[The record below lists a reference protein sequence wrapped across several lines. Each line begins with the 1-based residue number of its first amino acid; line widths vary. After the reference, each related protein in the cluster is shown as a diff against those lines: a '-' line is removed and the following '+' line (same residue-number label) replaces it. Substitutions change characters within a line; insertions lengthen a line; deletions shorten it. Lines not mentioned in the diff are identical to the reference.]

1 MSFSQI
7 PWFFLCGGLTAVG
20 LIGSWFALR
29 RRGPR
34 AAARWLAW
42 ALLPIALYL
51 VGILQVLWR
60 FGIAIGDFFSG
71 LAFSPKVWSGVILA
85 GVSLVLFV
93 VTGGLRG
100 RSKRKRAKAEPDS
113 QPQATRALG
122 AAPPASAGPDGQ
134 AKGGPGPGEAQGRD
148 AGRRGLRRG
157 RRDPQASRHQLAA
170 ALAAAFMFC
179 L

>member
-42 ALLPIALYL
+42 SLLPIALYL
-51 VGILQVLWR
+51 IGILQVLWR
-60 FGIAIGDFFSG
+60 FGVAIGDFFSG
-71 LAFSPKVWSGVILA
+71 VAFSPKVWSGVILV
-85 GVSLVLFV
+85 GISLVLFV

-100 RSKRKRAKAEPDS
+100 RPRRKKDKGEGDAAAATKALS
-113 QPQATRALG
+113 
-122 AAPPASAGPDGQ
+122 AAPPAAAAAAKMPARQ
-134 AKGGPGPGEAQGRD
+134 AAPVPAKRKGGATPADEDFDEVA
-148 AGRRGLRRG
+148 AILRRHG
-157 RRDPQASRHQLAA
+157 IS
-170 ALAAAFMFC
+170 
-179 L
+179 

>member
-51 VGILQVLWR
+51 VGLLQVLWR
-60 FGIAIGDFFSG
+60 FGVAIGDFFSG
-71 LAFSPKVWSGVILA
+71 LAFSPKVWSGVALA

-100 RSKRKRAKAEPDS
+100 RARRKQAKADRNG
-113 QPQATRALG
+113 QAPVTKALAPAAPMTG
-122 AAPPASAGPDGQ
+122 AAAGMARPKAAPVPARR
-134 AKGGPGPGEAQGRD
+134 KGG
-148 AGRRGLRRG
+148 
-157 RRDPQASRHQLAA
+157 AA
-170 ALAAAFMFC
+170 ADDEDFGEVAAI
-179 L
+179 

>member
-60 FGIAIGDFFSG
+60 FGVAIGDFFSG

-85 GVSLVLFV
+85 GISLVLFV

-100 RSKRKRAKAEPDS
+100 RSRRKRAKAEPDS
-113 QPQATRALG
+113 QPPATRALATAPPAAAPAGMASRPKTAPVPAKRKG
-122 AAPPASAGPDGQ
+122 AAPADDDF
-134 AKGGPGPGEAQGRD
+134 GEVA
-148 AGRRGLRRG
+148 AILK
-157 RRDPQASRHQLAA
+157 RHGIS
-170 ALAAAFMFC
+170 
-179 L
+179 

>member
-7 PWFFLCGGLTAVG
+7 PWFFLCGGLTAAG
-20 LIGSWFALR
+20 LVGSWFALR

-51 VGILQVLWR
+51 LGILQVLWR
-60 FGIAIGDFFSG
+60 FGVAIGDFFSG

-100 RSKRKRAKAEPDS
+100 RSKRKRARAEPDS
-113 QPQATRALG
+113 QPPATRALG
-122 AAPPASAGPDGQ
+122 AVPPAAAPAGV
-134 AKGGPGPGEAQGRD
+134 
-148 AGRRGLRRG
+148 
-157 RRDPQASRHQLAA
+157 ASRPKAAPVPAKRKGAA
-170 ALAAAFMFC
+170 AADDDFGEVAAI
-179 L
+179 LKRH

>member
-42 ALLPIALYL
+42 SLLPIALYL
-51 VGILQVLWR
+51 IGILQVLWR
-60 FGIAIGDFFSG
+60 FGVAIGDFFSG
-71 LAFSPKVWSGVILA
+71 LAFSPKVWSGVVLVGI
-85 GVSLVLFV
+85 SLVLFV

-100 RSKRKRAKAEPDS
+100 RSRRKRERAKRDGGGHQGAEH
-113 QPQATRALG
+113 G
-122 AAPPASAGPDGQ
+122 PARGCLRGRDACP
-134 AKGGPGPGEAQGRD
+134 AGGPGPGQAQGR
-148 AGRRGLRRG
+148 RRPTPADEDFGEVAAILRRHG
-157 RRDPQASRHQLAA
+157 NPA
-170 ALAAAFMFC
+170 
-179 L
+179 

>member
-51 VGILQVLWR
+51 IGILQVLWR
-60 FGIAIGDFFSG
+60 FGVAIGDFFSG
-71 LAFSPKVWSGVILA
+71 VAFSPKVWSGVILV
-85 GVSLVLFV
+85 GISLVLFV

-100 RSKRKRAKAEPDS
+100 RSKRKQARAEPDS
-113 QPQATRALG
+113 QAPATRALG
-122 AAPPASAGPDGQ
+122 AAPPAAASAGM
-134 AKGGPGPGEAQGRD
+134 
-148 AGRRGLRRG
+148 
-157 RRDPQASRHQLAA
+157 ASRPKTAPVPAKRKGAA
-170 ALAAAFMFC
+170 DDEDFGEVAAI
-179 L
+179 LKRHGIS

>member
-51 VGILQVLWR
+51 VGVLQVLWR
-60 FGIAIGDFFSG
+60 FGVAIGDFFGG

-85 GVSLVLFV
+85 GISLVLFV

-100 RSKRKRAKAEPDS
+100 RSRRKRAKAEPDS
-113 QPQATRALG
+113 QPAATRAL
-122 AAPPASAGPDGQ
+122 AAVPPASASAGMANRPKAAPVP
-134 AKGGPGPGEAQGRD
+134 AKRKGAPADDDDFGEVA
-148 AGRRGLRRG
+148 AILK
-157 RRDPQASRHQLAA
+157 RHGIS
-170 ALAAAFMFC
+170 
-179 L
+179 

>member
-7 PWFFLCGGLTAVG
+7 PWFFLCGGLTAAG
-20 LIGSWFALR
+20 LIGSWFTLR

-51 VGILQVLWR
+51 VGVLQVLWR
-60 FGIAIGDFFSG
+60 FGVAIGDFFGG

-85 GVSLVLFV
+85 GISLVLFV

-100 RSKRKRAKAEPDS
+100 RSRRKRAKAEPDS
-113 QPQATRALG
+113 QP
-122 AAPPASAGPDGQ
+122 AAS
-134 AKGGPGPGEAQGRD
+134 K
-148 AGRRGLRRG
+148 
-157 RRDPQASRHQLAA
+157 
-170 ALAAAFMFC
+170 ALAAAPPMAASAGMASRPKAAPVPAKRKGAPANDDDFGEVAAI
-179 L
+179 LKRHGIS

>member
-51 VGILQVLWR
+51 LGILQVLWR
-60 FGIAIGDFFSG
+60 FGVAIGDFFSG
-71 LAFSPKVWSGVILA
+71 LAFSPKVWSGVVLVGI
-85 GVSLVLFV
+85 SLVLFV

-100 RSKRKRAKAEPDS
+100 RSRRKQEKAERDG
-113 QPQATRALG
+113 QATRALTAVPP
-122 AAPPASAGPDGQ
+122 AAASAGGTAARPKAAPVP
-134 AKGGPGPGEAQGRD
+134 AKRKGTAPADDDDFGEVA
-148 AGRRGLRRG
+148 AILK
-157 RRDPQASRHQLAA
+157 RHGIS
-170 ALAAAFMFC
+170 
-179 L
+179 

>member
-51 VGILQVLWR
+51 LGILQVLWR
-60 FGIAIGDFFSG
+60 FGVAIGDFFSG

-100 RSKRKRAKAEPDS
+100 RGRRRQEQGEQDAPTTKALS
-113 QPQATRALG
+113 T
-122 AAPPASAGPDGQ
+122 APPAAASAGGTAARRP
-134 AKGGPGPGEAQGRD
+134 APVPARRKGAATPADEDFGEVAD
-148 AGRRGLRRG
+148 ILRRHG
-157 RRDPQASRHQLAA
+157 IS
-170 ALAAAFMFC
+170 
-179 L
+179 

>member
-60 FGIAIGDFFSG
+60 FGVAIGDFFGG

-113 QPQATRALG
+113 QPPATRALG
-122 AAPPASAGPDGQ
+122 AAPPAASAGM
-134 AKGGPGPGEAQGRD
+134 
-148 AGRRGLRRG
+148 
-157 RRDPQASRHQLAA
+157 ASRPKAA
-170 ALAAAFMFC
+170 PVPAKRKGAADDEDFGEVAAI
-179 L
+179 LKRHGIS

>member
-7 PWFFLCGGLTAVG
+7 PWFFLCGGLTALG

-60 FGIAIGDFFSG
+60 FGVAIGDFFGG

-85 GVSLVLFV
+85 GISLVLFV

-100 RSKRKRAKAEPDS
+100 RSRRKRAKAEPDS
-113 QPQATRALG
+113 QPPATRALG
-122 AAPPASAGPDGQ
+122 AAPPAAASAGM
-134 AKGGPGPGEAQGRD
+134 
-148 AGRRGLRRG
+148 
-157 RRDPQASRHQLAA
+157 ASRPKAA
-170 ALAAAFMFC
+170 PVPAKRKGAADDDDFGEVAAI
-179 L
+179 LKRHGIS

>member
-60 FGIAIGDFFSG
+60 FGVAIGDFFGG

-113 QPQATRALG
+113 QPPATRALG
-122 AAPPASAGPDGQ
+122 AVPPAAASAGM
-134 AKGGPGPGEAQGRD
+134 
-148 AGRRGLRRG
+148 
-157 RRDPQASRHQLAA
+157 ASRPEAA
-170 ALAAAFMFC
+170 PVPAKRKGAAPDDEDFGEVAAI
-179 L
+179 LKRHGIS

>member
-60 FGIAIGDFFSG
+60 FGVAIGDFFSG

-85 GVSLVLFV
+85 GISLVLFV

-100 RSKRKRAKAEPDS
+100 RSRRKRAKAEPDS
-113 QPQATRALG
+113 QPPATRALG
-122 AAPPASAGPDGQ
+122 AAPPAAASAGM
-134 AKGGPGPGEAQGRD
+134 
-148 AGRRGLRRG
+148 
-157 RRDPQASRHQLAA
+157 ASRPKAA
-170 ALAAAFMFC
+170 PVPAKRKGAAPDDEDFGEVAAI
-179 L
+179 LKRHGIS

>member
-42 ALLPIALYL
+42 SLLPIALYL
-51 VGILQVLWR
+51 IGILQVLWR
-60 FGIAIGDFFSG
+60 FGVAIGDFFSG
-71 LAFSPKVWSGVILA
+71 LAFSPKVWSGVVLVGI
-85 GVSLVLFV
+85 SLVLFV

-100 RSKRKRAKAEPDS
+100 RSRRKRARAEPDDS
-113 QPQATRALG
+113 QPPATRALG
-122 AAPPASAGPDGQ
+122 AAPPAAASAGMASRPK
-134 AKGGPGPGEAQGRD
+134 AAPVPAKRKGGAADDEDFGEVA
-148 AGRRGLRRG
+148 AILK
-157 RRDPQASRHQLAA
+157 RHGIG
-170 ALAAAFMFC
+170 
-179 L
+179 